1 MTSNRVRLT
10 RDIPSFGGT
19 FKAGTVLEILSVNVG
34 DGYESIG
41 PFGRK
46 TKVPRITGLP
56 ADSFEIVTDGEPVKV
71 LGSAEPQPQQ
81 PQQPRPSQ
89 PQIQSQTASDP
100 NPLDDLDLEG
110 LV

>member
-56 ADSFEIVTDGEPVKV
+56 ADSFEIVTDGEPVKI
-71 LGSAEPQPQQ
+71 LGSAEPQPQPK
-81 PQQPRPSQ
+81 PQPSQ
-89 PQIQSQTASDP
+89 PQIQPQTASDP
-100 NPLDDLDLEG
+100 NSLDDLDLEG